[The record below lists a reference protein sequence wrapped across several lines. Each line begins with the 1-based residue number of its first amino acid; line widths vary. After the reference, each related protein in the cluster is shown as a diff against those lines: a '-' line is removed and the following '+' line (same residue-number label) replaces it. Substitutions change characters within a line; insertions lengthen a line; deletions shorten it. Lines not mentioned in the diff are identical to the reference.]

1 MIRTAIFLIAAMAT
15 VAGAATFH
23 NAPAAAE
30 SAPAA
35 NQTVIEKNSPF
46 PVLGPLVVT
55 ECRLDDCS
63 DVPNG

>member
-1 MIRTAIFLIAAMAT
+1 MIRTAIFLVAAMAT
-15 VAGAATFH
+15 IAGAATFQ
-23 NAPAAAE
+23 NAPASAE
-30 SAPAA
+30 SAPAT

-55 ECRLDDCS
+55 ECQLDDCS